1 MLAES
6 SMVLA
11 GADGY
16 SEEAASDGPPLLAIF
31 SDRWRCNSLV
41 MSSTGSAP
49 MISSRTVGSKAST
62 V

>member
-6 SMVLA
+6 SIVLA

-31 SDRWRCNSLV
+31 SDR
-41 MSSTGSAP
+41 
-49 MISSRTVGSKAST
+49 
-62 V
+62 